1 MDLISD
7 IFCKHK
13 EDDKKIADV
22 LMEEVFKK
30 VNPASYYSNIDQ
42 SSDYVDN
49 YTRKGLEYTIKK
61 HKGQLRDSGVPYAS
75 HPVQCGYLIAE
86 FGLRKEIII
95 SAFLHDALEENK
107 ETVIKDLRDIKVRF
121 GKEVGEYIFSM
132 SIFEDGED
140 KDENHINN
148 LWFASQNLD
157 EYIRFYLYSADG
169 ISNLYTKKY
178 MLQKNGL
185 TAQERQKTY
194 ETRAEKNLL
203 PVAGRID
210 GLRIIDLNLYNYIK
224 DLIRR

>member
-1 MDLISD
+1 
-7 IFCKHK
+7 
-13 EDDKKIADV
+13 
-22 LMEEVFKK
+22 
-30 VNPASYYSNIDQ
+30 
-42 SSDYVDN
+42 
-49 YTRKGLEYTIKK
+49 
-61 HKGQLRDSGVPYAS
+61 
-75 HPVQCGYLIAE
+75 
-86 FGLRKEIII
+86 
-95 SAFLHDALEENK
+95 
-107 ETVIKDLRDIKVRF
+107 
-121 GKEVGEYIFSM
+121 M